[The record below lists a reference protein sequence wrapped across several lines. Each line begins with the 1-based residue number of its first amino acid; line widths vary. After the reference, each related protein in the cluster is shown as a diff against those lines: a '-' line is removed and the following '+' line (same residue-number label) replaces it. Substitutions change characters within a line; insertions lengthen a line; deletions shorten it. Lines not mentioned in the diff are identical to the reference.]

1 MVRGAWYMMRILYR
15 QHILR
20 NLKRGKSVNAQTTL
34 QIYQAERDQL
44 LARIVATLSADERF
58 AAAWLT
64 GSFARNEA
72 DAFSDLDLT
81 VVVTKPHTETLCA
94 RPWQKAAQT
103 TPERL
108 ALFRQF
114 GEPAIIHENNFNAPE
129 GGTFTFVLYQT
140 TALVVDWTLWPES
153 KATRPHSSLLLFD
166 KTGIPLAPPAEP
178 ENLEQRATS
187 ASEIVGFFWMRA
199 AVTAKYLARHDDVF
213 VITWLET
220 LQELVKEVE
229 RRVNNTTWQYRRG
242 SYTQLAAT
250 TTEQHQLLLTLCQ
263 QMENLLPQVSAL
275 GGYVLP
281 SPLPTITFLLN
292 FSASQPEHAILPGTS
307 SSLEF
312 PEFP

>member
-1 MVRGAWYMMRILYR
+1 M
-15 QHILR
+15 
-20 NLKRGKSVNAQTTL
+20 STQTTL
-34 QIYQAERDQL
+34 QVYEAGRDRL
-44 LARIVATLSADERF
+44 LARIAATLSADERF

-64 GSFARNEA
+64 GSFARDEA

-81 VVVTKPHTETLCA
+81 VVVTKPHAEILCT

-114 GEPAIIHENNFNAPE
+114 GEPAVIHENNFNAPE
-129 GGTFTFVLYQT
+129 GGTFTFVLYRT
-140 TALVVDWTLWPES
+140 TALVVDWTLWPERE
-153 KATRPHSSLLLFD
+153 ATRPQSSLLLFD
-166 KTGIPLAPPAEP
+166 KTNIPLASLPEL

-187 ASEIVGFFWMRA
+187 ASEIVGFFWMMA

-229 RRVNNTTWQYRRG
+229 RRVNGTVWQYRRG
-242 SYTQLAAT
+242 SHTQLAAT
-250 TTEQHQLLLTLCQ
+250 RAEQRHLLLTLCH
-263 QMENLLPQVSAL
+263 QMENLLPPVTAL
-275 GGYVLP
+275 NGYVAP
-281 SPLPTITFLLN
+281 SPLPTITLILN
-292 FSASQPEHAILPGTS
+292 FSAPQQGRLPDSPSSQ
-307 SSLEF
+307 EF